1 MLTPRCVDS
10 DGAVADTAALSL
22 QPSYGPTLV
31 GVVWPRNANGQNP
44 MKANLAQKLRARKLR
59 LRNAQRQNHV
69 STSISDVAT
78 PVPIMRRVTDAIEE
92 LQLRVEVLERNA
104 LNHEKQILA
113 LHAPVSAAFAGAPC
127 PALTP
132 SQITA
137 EILTAGLSRD
147 ELLRIN
153 YCVSKRLLHF
163 AQ

>member
-1 MLTPRCVDS
+1 MSEVRSEPRLPDS
-10 DGAVADTAALSL
+10 EL
-22 QPSYGPTLV
+22 Y
-31 GVVWPRNANGQNP
+31 
-44 MKANLAQKLRARKLR
+44 
-59 LRNAQRQNHV
+59 
-69 STSISDVAT
+69 
-78 PVPIMRRVTDAIEE
+78 RRVEM
-92 LQLRVEVLERNA
+92 LERNV
-104 LNHEKQILA
+104 LNHERLILA
-113 LHAPVSAAFAGAPC
+113 LRAPVSDASAGACC